1 LLQHR
6 YNTLNNANWP
16 FNEVRVRSNQARHIL
31 FIGFFVM
38 MLTFCVTGLYQD
50 LVRPGSDDGWR
61 GTGSY
66 GEYYITEADPNG
78 PAKELRKGDRMVAI
92 NGVDLT
98 ADPRMLSLSSRVSPG
113 TRYTMTVLR
122 NGQELTFTLQ
132 TFPRPPGKFPWSR
145 FVPLLFW
152 LTGIFVFLLKP
163 EDQQA
168 RLLALMLGS
177 FSGLLGG
184 GANVDALPNW
194 LAWPVGLARIAG
206 LCAVPLLLHL
216 FLVFPQ
222 PSPLLRRWPRL
233 TKWLYAPLIFVLLSF
248 GLGRLPSHVA
258 QWLVIRLRWPL
269 EHGLVPA
276 AFITLL
282 GYIAAALVCL
292 WLSYR
297 TADLAGRRRLRVV
310 MWGSLLG
317 FGSLFL
323 VLVMEFTGTQQSYKT
338 IWDGLQFSTIFA
350 LPLVPLSFA
359 YAIIRYRVIPFSL
372 LLRRSARYLLVSRGS
387 AFLVIAGLSA
397 AMFFFMDTLFRYW
410 RPPNGRVIGVV
421 SSIAAII
428 FWRITHAFHQRIVA
442 PAIDRRFFRQAYDS
456 QQILTELTESLRT
469 TTDIPTLL
477 ESVAKRLQSAL
488 QTANVTI
495 FLRNEKTGD
504 YQQAYA
510 CEYQL
515 NHVRHGNKQ
524 QDESPIAAYSCA
536 TYVAQGQAIRSETG
550 RRLPHFAATLAH
562 LAATSNTLELDGNEP
577 EFDLANTN
585 AMSKL
590 TAEERQTLRDANA
603 ALLLPLKT
611 KEDMPGI
618 IALGPRLGDLPF
630 SGEDKRLLQSVA
642 AAASLALENAQLVER
657 MVAEARRRRE
667 IEAENEQRAKELE
680 EARQLQLSMLPRSIP
695 QLPNLEIAAFMQT
708 ATEVGG
714 DYYDF
719 HLSSD
724 GTLTIAIGD
733 ATGHG
738 LKAGTVVTATKS
750 LFAHLA
756 SQPDVV
762 TTMHDASRA
771 LKQMNLRSL
780 FMALTL
786 VKVKGERLHCSVA
799 GMPPILIYRADTQ
812 DIEELSLRGAPLG
825 GMTHYNY
832 REAEITL
839 DTNDV
844 MLLMSDGLT
853 ERFNLDDEMFDYERT
868 KATFIQFAHATPHA
882 IAEGLLQ
889 ASETWAQ
896 GRPLDDDLTLVVLKR
911 KADQ

>member
-1 LLQHR
+1 M
-6 YNTLNNANWP
+6 
-16 FNEVRVRSNQARHIL
+16 RSNQARHIL

-78 PAKELRKGDRMVAI
+78 PAKELRKGDRIMAI
-92 NGVDLT
+92 NGADL
-98 ADPRMLSLSSRVSPG
+98 AIDPRMLNLSSRVPPG

-122 NGQELTFTLQ
+122 NGRELTFSLQ

-145 FVPLLFW
+145 FVPILFW
-152 LTGIFVFLLKP
+152 LTGLFVFLLKP
-163 EDQQA
+163 EDRQA

-184 GANVDALPNW
+184 GVNIDALPDW
-194 LAWPVGLARIAG
+194 LAWPVGLARIVA
-206 LCAVPLLLHL
+206 LCALPLLLHL
-216 FLVFPQ
+216 FLVFPH

-258 QWLVIRLRWPL
+258 VWLIIKLRWPL
-269 EHGLVPA
+269 EHGVVPV
-276 AFITLL
+276 AFISLL
-282 GYIAAALVCL
+282 AYILAALVCL

-297 TADLAGRRRLRVV
+297 TADVAGRRRLRVV

-323 VLVMEFTGTQQSYKT
+323 VLVMEFAGIQQSQKT
-338 IWDGLQFSTIFA
+338 IWDWLQFSTIFT

-359 YAIIRYRVIPFSL
+359 YAIVRYRVIPISL

-387 AFLVIAGLSA
+387 ALLVIAGLSA
-397 AMFFFMDTLFRYW
+397 VMFFFMDNLFRYW
-410 RPPNGRVIGVV
+410 RPANGRVIGVT
-421 SSIAAII
+421 SSIVAII
-428 FWRITHAFHQRIVA
+428 FWRITHAFHQRVVA

-456 QQILTELTESLRT
+456 QQILAELAESLRT

-477 ESVAKRLQSAL
+477 ESVADRLQSAL
-488 QTANVTI
+488 QTASVAI
-495 FLRNEKTGD
+495 YLRDEASGD
-504 YQQAYA
+504 YRNAYT
-510 CEYQL
+510 CEY
-515 NHVRHGNKQ
+515 
-524 QDESPIAAYSCA
+524 SAA
-536 TYVAQGQAIRSETG
+536 TG
-550 RRLPHFAATLAH
+550 RAVNCSNNGNLPKYAATLAH
-562 LAATSNTLELDGNEP
+562 LNETGQPLELDGSESA
-577 EFDLANTN
+577 FDLTNT
-585 AMSKL
+585 SETSLL
-590 TAEERQTLRDANA
+590 TAPERQTLLETQA

-611 KEDMPGI
+611 KDAMPGV
-618 IALGPRLGDLPF
+618 IALGARLGDLPF

-642 AAASLALENAQLVER
+642 ASASLALENAQLVER

-812 DIEELSLRGAPLG
+812 EIEELSLRGAPLG

-832 REAEITL
+832 REAEIAL
-839 DTNDV
+839 AANDV

-853 ERFNLDDEMFDYERT
+853 ERFNPDDEMFDYERT
-868 KATFIQFAHATPHA
+868 KAAFRQFAHATPHA
-882 IAEGLLQ
+882 IADGLLQ
-889 ASETWAQ
+889 ASEAWAQ